1 MNILFF
7 LTPKSDVAYIS
18 EDDTLRQALEKMEH
32 HKYSAV
38 PIVSRTGRYVGTLT
52 EGDLLWGIK
61 NQFNLDL
68 KGAERI
74 PVTAIRRR
82 CDNRPVKADA
92 DMEDLIGKALN
103 QNFVPVLDDQKC
115 FIGIITRKDIIK
127 YFYQKCETV
136 KEQAKNDQTGA
147 AMVGEEIKQLE
158 KMSGVIPFLFLS
170 VAAVVLYITLSR
182 MTEQQRTQIGTMMA
196 LGISKWQIRFH
207 YLLYGAVIGAAGGI
221 LGTALGYILA
231 DQLPRLHHWF
241 HIRSSS
247 RSSSGSPVV
256 IRTCRPPPITFR
268 LKARRTEFITSEF
281 RSKSLA
287 LALTVSLS

>member
-52 EGDLLWGIK
+52 EGDLLWGMK

-68 KGAERI
+68 KGAEKI

-127 YFYQKCETV
+127 YFYQKCQTANEHSRKGAGERGV
-136 KEQAKNDQTGA
+136 EQRKAD
-147 AMVGEEIKQLE
+147 
-158 KMSGVIPFLFLS
+158 LS
-170 VAAVVLYITLSR
+170 AVVKMR
-182 MTEQQRTQIGTMMA
+182 EKEGA
-196 LGISKWQIRFH
+196 L
-207 YLLYGAVIGAAGGI
+207 V
-221 LGTALGYILA
+221 
-231 DQLPRLHHWF
+231 
-241 HIRSSS
+241 
-247 RSSSGSPVV
+247 
-256 IRTCRPPPITFR
+256 
-268 LKARRTEFITSEF
+268 
-281 RSKSLA
+281 
-287 LALTVSLS
+287 